1 MKRIIASLFV
11 LGFGAFV
18 ADGQTGVSGLRERP
32 NILWITSEDICPQLG
47 CYGDAYAHTPHLDAF
62 AQQAVRYT
70 RAFAT
75 APVCSPARSCLIT
88 GMYAT
93 SLGTQ
98 RLRSTFPVPAEF
110 RGFPAWLRKAGY
122 YCSNNVK
129 TDYNLRD
136 ELAFVRDAWDV
147 SSGKAHWRGRKPGQ
161 PFFAVFNIMTTHQS
175 RASVFPHEQ
184 FEKMVGSRL
193 APEERHDPAKAPL
206 PPYYPDTPESRRML
220 ARYYDCIT
228 AMDKEVAALLRQLD
242 EDGLAS
248 DTIVFFYGDNGMGI
262 PRGKRCLFD
271 TGLHE
276 PLIIRFPEKFRHLA
290 TGAPGSTTDR
300 LVSFVD
306 FGPTVLSLA
315 GLLVPKHMQGVAFA
329 GPASGKPRKLVF
341 GARDRVD
348 EAFDLS
354 RSVRDGRWLYIRNFM
369 PHLSWMQPERYSDN
383 SPMRR
388 EFKRL
393 AAESRLNADQL
404 TYAAPRKAIEELY
417 DGETD
422 PHQVKNLAGSPQH
435 RATLEKMRH
444 ALREWLLTARDA
456 GFLTEPQVREH
467 IGADSTPFALA
478 KDPKKY
484 PLARLL
490 DVADL
495 VGRAGTVPKQVKLLA
510 DADDGV
516 RYWAAVG
523 LRAAGKDA
531 AAAREA
537 LKTALKDVSAVVRI
551 EASVALIQLGET
563 EAGLRVLEAE
573 LRSEQ
578 GDVAVHAARALEW
591 LGESARPA
599 LPAMRATLD
608 GVDRR
613 KFGEYALFLRFSLE
627 SALEN
632 LQPDPKPARR

>member
-1 MKRIIASLFV
+1 MKRVLAVLFV
-11 LGFGAFV
+11 LGLV
-18 ADGQTGVSGLRERP
+18 ASSGTSAAPTSPKP
-32 NILWITSEDICPQLG
+32 NILWITCEDICPQFG
-47 CYGDAYAHTPHLDAF
+47 CYGDSYARTPNLDAF
-62 AQQAVRYT
+62 ARQAVRYT
-70 RAFAT
+70 RAFAA

-110 RGFPAWLRKAGY
+110 RGFPAWLREAGY

-129 TDYNLRD
+129 TDYNLRG
-136 ELAFVRDAWDV
+136 EAAFIRDAWDV

-161 PFFAVFNIMTTHQS
+161 PFFAVFNLMTTHQS
-175 RASVFPHEQ
+175 RTSVFPHEQ

-193 APEERHDPAKAPL
+193 APEERHDPAKAPV
-206 PPYYPDTPESRRML
+206 PPYYPDTSESRRML

-228 AMDKEVAALLRQLD
+228 AMDKEVAALLRALD
-242 EDGLAS
+242 EDGLAN
-248 DTIVFFYGDNGMGI
+248 DTIVFFYSDNGMGI

-271 TGLHE
+271 TGLWE

-290 TGAPGSTTDR
+290 TGAPGSVTDR

-315 GLLVPKHMQGVAFA
+315 GLPMPKQMQGVPFA
-329 GPASGKPRKLVF
+329 GPAAGKPRKFVF

-369 PHLSWMQPERYSDN
+369 PHLSWMPPERFSDG
-383 SPMRR
+383 STMRR

-393 AAESRLNADQL
+393 AAEGRLGTDQL
-404 TYAAPRKAIEELY
+404 TYAAPRKPIEELY
-417 DGETD
+417 DSETD
-422 PHQVKNLAGSPQH
+422 PHQVKNLAALPKH
-435 RATLEKMRH
+435 RATLEKMRR
-444 ALREWLLTARDA
+444 ALREWLLTTRDA
-456 GFLTEPQVREH
+456 GFLTEPQMRER
-467 IGADSTPFALA
+467 IGADSTPFAVA

-484 PLARLL
+484 PLVRLL
-490 DVADL
+490 DAADL
-495 VGRAGTVPKQVKLLA
+495 VGRSDAVPKLEKLLS

-531 AAAREA
+531 APACDA
-537 LKTALKDVSAVVRI
+537 LRAALKDTSAVVRI
-551 EASVALIQLGET
+551 EAAVALVQLGET
-563 EAGLRVLEAE
+563 EAALRALEGD
-573 LRSEQ
+573 LRSEH
-578 GDVAVHAARALEW
+578 GDVALHAARALEL
-591 LGESARPA
+591 LGEVVRPA
-599 LPAMRATLD
+599 MPAMRAVLD
-608 GVDRR
+608 DADR
-613 KFGEYALFLRFSLE
+613 KTFGEYGLFLRFSLE
-627 SALEN
+627 AALEQ
-632 LQPDPKPARR
+632 LQPDTKPAKR

>member
-1 MKRIIASLFV
+1 MKHVLAVLFV
-11 LGFGAFV
+11 LGLV
-18 ADGQTGVSGLRERP
+18 ASSGTSAAPTSPKP
-32 NILWITSEDICPQLG
+32 NILWITCEDICPQLG
-47 CYGDAYAHTPHLDAF
+47 CYGDSYARTPNLDAF
-62 AQQAVRYT
+62 ARQAVRYT

-110 RGFPAWLRKAGY
+110 RGFPAWLREAGY

-129 TDYNLRD
+129 TDYNLRG
-136 ELAFVRDAWDV
+136 EAAFIRDAWDV

-161 PFFAVFNIMTTHQS
+161 PFFAVFNLMTTHQS
-175 RASVFPHEQ
+175 RTSVFPHEQ

-193 APEERHDPAKAPL
+193 APEERHDPARAPV

-228 AMDKEVAALLRQLD
+228 AMDKEVAALLRALD
-242 EDGLAS
+242 EDGLAN
-248 DTIVFFYGDNGMGI
+248 DTIVFFYSDNGMGI

-271 TGLHE
+271 TGLWE

-290 TGAPGSTTDR
+290 PGAPGSVTDR

-315 GLLVPKHMQGVAFA
+315 GLPVPKQMQGVPFA
-329 GPASGKPRKLVF
+329 GPAAGKPRKFVF
-341 GARDRVD
+341 GVRDRVD

-369 PHLSWMQPERYSDN
+369 PHLSWMPPERFSDG
-383 SPMRR
+383 STMRR

-393 AAESRLNADQL
+393 AAEGRLGADQL
-404 TYAAPRKAIEELY
+404 TYAAPRKPIEELY
-417 DGETD
+417 DSETD
-422 PHQVKNLAGSPQH
+422 PHQVKNLATVPAH
-435 RATLEKMRH
+435 RATLEKMRR
-444 ALREWLLTARDA
+444 ALREWLLTTRDG
-456 GFLTEPQVREH
+456 GFLTEPQMRER
-467 IGADSTPFALA
+467 IGADSTPFTVA

-484 PLARLL
+484 PLVRLL
-490 DVADL
+490 DAADL
-495 VGRAGTVPKQVKLLA
+495 VGRSDAVPKQERLLS
-510 DADDGV
+510 DPDDGV

-531 AAAREA
+531 APARNA
-537 LKTALKDVSAVVRI
+537 LRAALKDACAVVRI
-551 EASVALIQLGET
+551 EAAVALVQLGET
-563 EAGLRVLEAE
+563 EAGLRMLEND
-573 LRSEQ
+573 LRSEH
-578 GDVAVHAARALEW
+578 GDVALHAARALEL
-591 LGESARPA
+591 LGEAARPA
-599 LPAMRATLD
+599 VPAMRAVLD
-608 GVDRR
+608 GADR
-613 KFGEYALFLRFSLE
+613 KTFGEYGLFLRFSLE
-627 SALEN
+627 AALEQ
-632 LQPDPKPARR
+632 LQPDTKPAKR